1 MDEVSTATSGRTSKS
16 ASESEPGAE
25 PDAEP
30 DSPPSHNP
38 FKLLHARLHR
48 NPVTGIVTKVV
59 ITVIGVGVL
68 CAGLVMM
75 VTPGPGI
82 VGIIVGLAI
91 LALEYDWAERWM
103 HAARKRYHD
112 SVEHAKQ
119 LDPAVRRRRI
129 ALALLIVV
137 LVVGGVVAYLVT
149 YDWPTWALLS
159 WDAVQG
165 IGTFVPELP
174 GM

>member
-1 MDEVSTATSGRTSKS
+1 MDEVSTATGGRTSRS
-16 ASESEPGAE
+16 TNESETGTA
-25 PDAEP
+25 PDAAPE
-30 DSPPSHNP
+30 SSPSHNP
-38 FKLLHARLHR
+38 FKRLHARLHR
-48 NPVTGIVTKVV
+48 NPVTGLVTKVV
-59 ITVIGVGVL
+59 VTIIGVGVL

-103 HAARKRYHD
+103 HAAKARYHD
-112 SVEHAKQ
+112 AADRAKQ

-129 ALALLIVV
+129 ALTLLVVV
-137 LVVGGVVAYLVT
+137 LVVGGLTAYLVT
-149 YDWPTWALLS
+149 YDWPSWALVG
-159 WDAVQG
+159 WDTVQG